1 MLTVYYG
8 DMENAIYNTA
18 VYFKNTYLD
27 AWIEDD
33 FAKQAI
39 KAVDKAEVIG
49 PRLIESRALGPIS
62 PLELSGGVKTLI
74 LIKNNP

>member
-33 FAKQAI
+33 YAKQAI
-39 KAVDKAEVIG
+39 EAELPELGIG
-49 PRLIESRALGPIS
+49 E
-62 PLELSGGVKTLI
+62 
-74 LIKNNP
+74 

>member
-8 DMENAIYNTA
+8 DMQESIYNTA

-27 AWIEDD
+27 AWIEDG

-39 KAVDKAEVIG
+39 KAVVFAIHCKIG
-49 PRLIESRALGPIS
+49 
-62 PLELSGGVKTLI
+62 KTVPKTVFKI
-74 LIKNNP
+74 PK